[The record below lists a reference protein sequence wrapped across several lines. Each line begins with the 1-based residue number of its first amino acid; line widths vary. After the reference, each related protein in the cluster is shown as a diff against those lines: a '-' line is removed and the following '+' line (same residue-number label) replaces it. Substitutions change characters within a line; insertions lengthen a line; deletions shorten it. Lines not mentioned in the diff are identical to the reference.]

1 MRLLTSLIRA
11 FTSSKRSFTS
21 SKRAL
26 MPLAM
31 IAMNPTMTV
40 TTAIPV
46 PMTETTMVLVSVTG
60 SSRYHGSEVVEAC
73 A

>member
-1 MRLLTSLIRA
+1 
-11 FTSSKRSFTS
+11 
-21 SKRAL
+21 

-46 PMTETTMVLVSVTG
+46 PITETTMVLVSVTG